1 MPESTAPVLLVAA
14 HGTRSDEG
22 TATTHALVDAVRA
35 RANGVD
41 VRLCFLDVA
50 TPSLA
55 DALDELGRRPTVVV
69 PLQLSAGYHVHTD
82 IPPVVAGRDT
92 VRVTEHLGPDPLL
105 ITALAERLEQARGDA
120 APAASTV
127 LAGVGSS
134 RASAR
139 ADLELAAARLAER
152 LGRPVEVLAVD
163 DTARDRLAR
172 LPRPVEV
179 AAWLLA
185 PGTFEVSLRRAAAG
199 LARVSE
205 PMGTHPALV
214 ELILARYRAALEA
227 GEPAARVG

>member
-1 MPESTAPVLLVAA
+1 MLLVAA
-14 HGTRSDEG
+14 HGTRSAEG

-35 RANGVD
+35 RASELD

-82 IPPVVAGRDT
+82 IPAVVAGRET
-92 VRVTEHLGPDPLL
+92 VRVTAHLGPDPLL
-105 ITALAERLEQARGDA
+105 IAALAERLERARGDG

-139 ADLELAAARLAER
+139 AELELAAARLGER

-163 DTARDRLAR
+163 DTARDRLAQ
-172 LPRPVEV
+172 LPQPVEV

-185 PGTFEVSLRRAAAG
+185 PGTFEVLLRRAADG

-205 PMGTHPALV
+205 PIGTHPALV
-214 ELILARYRAALEA
+214 ELTLARYRTALEA
-227 GEPAARVG
+227 DEPAAGVG